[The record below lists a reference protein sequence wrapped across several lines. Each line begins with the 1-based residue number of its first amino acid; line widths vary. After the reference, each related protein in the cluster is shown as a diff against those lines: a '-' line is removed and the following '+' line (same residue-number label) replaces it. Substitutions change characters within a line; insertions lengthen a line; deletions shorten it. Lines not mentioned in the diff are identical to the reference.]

1 MRKGKNGIRRIA
13 ALACSVALL
22 ATMLPTQVLAADE
35 ATSEPL
41 AAVTS
46 LEESG
51 EEKAP
56 EQGETGI
63 QPETENACTKSE
75 DCAAETHEEGCPKYV
90 APAEEED
97 TDPVVSCTKTEDCQ
111 AKTHEEGCPKYEEP
125 ETESLTN
132 ALVAK
137 NKSDDIM
144 ETDRLNKTDD
154 IQPSTDWYTGHE
166 SDSTYNLFSAED
178 LAGLAQLVNNGNSF
192 EGKTL
197 NLRQAIDLENKM
209 WMPIG
214 NTEDNTF
221 EGVFNGNGYTI
232 SNITIS
238 LEGMSVGFFGY
249 LNRATVQDLTLNK
262 VRFASASANEEQNIG
277 GLCGSLMFIPSKI
290 QNCHVVDMVVDQ
302 VQAKNIGGLV
312 GYLYSG
318 QDEAGNKISIEGSSV
333 KDLSL
338 NGSCDF
344 LGGLIGNNSSYS
356 YYISDCSVA
365 SVSLFN
371 DSIQSSSACGGIAG
385 KTTDPTYS
393 SCSVSDSSVS
403 AHNVGGALG
412 ISAYGG
418 TLEGIQIS
426 NVTVTAIAEEGSVAG
441 VIGAVN
447 ANSVSIKNCSL
458 KDVTIQGKAQNQLN
472 VLLGSGSLDDTEYT
486 QSNISFFLNG
496 EEVLPY
502 TSAGVKYFLIKDDLT
517 AIVTGASEDLT
528 DGQLIIPDFIEYESK
543 KYAVSTIAASAF
555 SGNTAIKTLSLG
567 NQLTDISAS
576 AFKDC
581 VNITGMLVI
590 PDSVEKIEQ
599 SAFYGCKNLT
609 GIEIGD
615 SVTTI
620 EKHAFNSCE
629 KVTSLNLGK
638 NIETIA
644 PAAFAN
650 LTALSGTIII
660 PESVKS
666 LEGNGNYSGTGAFS
680 NCKNIEC
687 VILTCDNISV
697 GAYVFEN
704 FESLKAVVAPSSATF
719 TSKTFQNSAQN
730 VQFYLIGNTIPE
742 NIPLNQITAFTN
754 GGTFSA
760 DTQFTAGTLATPTKS
775 GAIFEGWYDSA
786 DFTGAAVTTAEAG
799 KTYYAKWID
808 LGVAD
813 VSLEY
818 RQTQTFTAP
827 AGVTFSNWKSEDPS
841 VATVDNGTITAVGVG
856 ETTISVE
863 AAANGQTTV
872 AKISVTVTPM
882 NITFGTGTGEN
893 PGGTI
898 TYQYNGGQAPAFSQ
912 FATFYPA
919 KISDGSVSPV
929 EGSSAVTLVE
939 GKDIVFNY
947 DAGAGSNDYEYL
959 PLNVTSEANP
969 ETGLPV
975 TVKLLN
981 ENYRFVT
988 ASNVTPGTGL
998 RLSVVVTDKNL
1009 TESAITGLGD
1019 ATLSFTYDGTGK
1031 AAVTGLTDISADNIS
1046 QFTLHFHGWGGTAF
1060 AEQHLT
1066 GDASV
1071 FTEEAVAKIAP
1082 TEPGSY
1088 LMILTGVSENHYA
1101 YQSWIMTINKATVT
1115 ITAADKTVIAGDK
1128 DGLPFLSNPTEG
1140 KDYTVT
1146 GLAAGHSLTTAPTL
1160 NYSEDANVDAVATYS
1175 IIPSGAAADE
1185 KYYTLQYVDGTLHVE
1200 KIAIIEG
1207 ANQTWTKESGKDLVI
1222 RSNADFS
1229 DFLGVTVNDVELV
1242 QNQDYTAKSGSTIVT
1257 IKADYLN
1264 SLAAGDYKIA
1274 IVSNTGSAVT
1284 KFTVKA
1290 EAAGNSD
1297 TSNNDNTAGGNT
1309 GSTTTQ
1315 SGSGIVY
1322 YTCPACGYHDWT
1334 AGADGYKCNHCGY
1347 VESVKQLSGY
1357 GNVKGVYEPKT
1368 SAAAAQSASAT
1379 SSSAIPQTS
1388 DAMPVGLLGG
1398 VTVVAAAAFAAL
1410 FVLRKRKHND

>member
-22 ATMLPTQVLAADE
+22 ATMLPAQVLAADE

-63 QPETENACTKSE
+63 QPEAENACTKSEDCAAETHEDGCPKYVAPAEEEDTNPVVSCTKGEDCAAETHEEGCPKVVSCTKSE

-90 APAEEED
+90 VPEDNSPAEDNTVPEEPTDNNEKKTTPDEALLTVTPAEVTVSNETELREAIANAGTDATTITVNGTIELTSAIQIEGNKNLVLQGMDGSATITFAADLVVPSEEQAAKDFAMFQVADGAQATITLKNIVLDGAGKARLILLGTYNTLFIEDGAVLQNGYAYKPESASIGNSGGAVRVLDYSKLIMNGGQIQNCQATRYAGGIFGWATGVTIEMNGGLIVNNEGYYAGGIVLLGNSNLYLKSGIITGNNGDDNHGGGVFVNGDTHCYLSGDIKIYGNRRTNISDTNVTYDIYINSNSNFSNSNFVTLTGPFTGLVTICRLNDHLANTKREGLAYVCGTEDYQITAEDASRINILLANQALSLENNQLVVRASDQVVKVLFNANDGTSTPAVITRNMVKDTATTLPANVFEREGYTFMGWNTNEDGTGTKYNNGAQVTFGTDITLYAQWIKTPTLTDSEIQMFTDTALSVAELPGATLSNLTTED
-97 TDPVVSCTKTEDCQ
+97 TDI
-111 AKTHEEGCPKYEEP
+111 
-125 ETESLTN
+125 
-132 ALVAK
+132 VA
-137 NKSDDIM
+137 
-144 ETDRLNKTDD
+144 
-154 IQPSTDWYTGHE
+154 
-166 SDSTYNLFSAED
+166 
-178 LAGLAQLVNNGNSF
+178 
-192 EGKTL
+192 
-197 NLRQAIDLENKM
+197 
-209 WMPIG
+209 
-214 NTEDNTF
+214 
-221 EGVFNGNGYTI
+221 I
-232 SNITIS
+232 SN
-238 LEGMSVGFFGY
+238 LE
-249 LNRATVQDLTLNK
+249 LTPK
-262 VRFASASANEEQNIG
+262 E
-277 GLCGSLMFIPSKI
+277 
-290 QNCHVVDMVVDQ
+290 VDQ
-302 VQAKNIGGLV
+302 
-312 GYLYSG
+312 
-318 QDEAGNKISIEGSSV
+318 
-333 KDLSL
+333 
-338 NGSCDF
+338 
-344 LGGLIGNNSSYS
+344 
-356 YYISDCSVA
+356 
-365 SVSLFN
+365 
-371 DSIQSSSACGGIAG
+371 
-385 KTTDPTYS
+385 
-393 SCSVSDSSVS
+393 
-403 AHNVGGALG
+403 
-412 ISAYGG
+412 
-418 TLEGIQIS
+418 
-426 NVTVTAIAEEGSVAG
+426 TA
-441 VIGAVN
+441 
-447 ANSVSIKNCSL
+447 
-458 KDVTIQGKAQNQLN
+458 
-472 VLLGSGSLDDTEYT
+472 
-486 QSNISFFLNG
+486 
-496 EEVLPY
+496 
-502 TSAGVKYFLIKDDLT
+502 
-517 AIVTGASEDLT
+517 
-528 DGQLIIPDFIEYESK
+528 
-543 KYAVSTIAASAF
+543 TIAAVMTYNGYSF
-555 SGNTAIKTLSLG
+555 PVSFEVKT
-567 NQLTDISAS
+567 
-576 AFKDC
+576 
-581 VNITGMLVI
+581 V
-590 PDSVEKIEQ
+590 
-599 SAFYGCKNLT
+599 
-609 GIEIGD
+609 
-615 SVTTI
+615 
-620 EKHAFNSCE
+620 
-629 KVTSLNLGK
+629 
-638 NIETIA
+638 
-644 PAAFAN
+644 
-650 LTALSGTIII
+650 
-660 PESVKS
+660 
-666 LEGNGNYSGTGAFS
+666 
-680 NCKNIEC
+680 
-687 VILTCDNISV
+687 
-697 GAYVFEN
+697 
-704 FESLKAVVAPSSATF
+704 
-719 TSKTFQNSAQN
+719 
-730 VQFYLIGNTIPE
+730 
-742 NIPLNQITAFTN
+742 
-754 GGTFSA
+754 
-760 DTQFTAGTLATPTKS
+760 
-775 GAIFEGWYDSA
+775 
-786 DFTGAAVTTAEAG
+786 
-799 KTYYAKWID
+799 
-808 LGVAD
+808 
-813 VSLEY
+813 
-818 RQTQTFTAP
+818 
-827 AGVTFSNWKSEDPS
+827 
-841 VATVDNGTITAVGVG
+841 
-856 ETTISVE
+856 
-863 AAANGQTTV
+863 
-872 AKISVTVTPM
+872 PM

-919 KISDGSVSPV
+919 SISDGSVSPV
-929 EGSSAVTLVE
+929 VGSSAVTLVE

-959 PLNVTSEANP
+959 PLNVTSEANT
-969 ETGLPV
+969 EKGLPV

-988 ASNVTPGTGL
+988 ASNVTPGTEL
-998 RLSVVVTDKNL
+998 RLSVVVTDENL
-1009 TESAITGLGD
+1009 TESALTGLGTP
-1019 ATLSFTYDGTGK
+1019 TLTFTYDGTGK
-1031 AAVTGLTDISADNIS
+1031 AAVTGLTGISADNIS
-1046 QFTLHFHGWGGTAF
+1046 EFTLHFHAWHGTEF

-1066 GDASV
+1066 GKASA

-1115 ITAADKTVIAGDK
+1115 ITAADKTVIKGDT
-1128 DGLPFLSNPTEG
+1128 DGLPSLNDLTEG

-1185 KYYTLQYVDGTLHVE
+1185 KYYTLQYVNGTLHVE

-1274 IVSNTGSAVT
+1274 IVSDTGSAVT

-1290 EAAGNSD
+1290 EAAGDSD

>member
-22 ATMLPTQVLAADE
+22 ATMLPAQVLAADE

-63 QPETENACTKSE
+63 QPEAENACTKSEDCAAETHEDGCPKYVAPAEEEDTNPVVSCTKGEDCAAETHEEGCPKVVSCTKSE

-90 APAEEED
+90 APEEERIVAGSNLEVAI
-97 TDPVVSCTKTEDCQ
+97 TDEDM
-111 AKTHEEGCPKYEEP
+111 AAVTD
-125 ETESLTN
+125 ET
-132 ALVAK
+132 
-137 NKSDDIM
+137 
-144 ETDRLNKTDD
+144 
-154 IQPSTDWYTGHE
+154 
-166 SDSTYNLFSAED
+166 
-178 LAGLAQLVNNGNSF
+178 
-192 EGKTL
+192 
-197 NLRQAIDLENKM
+197 
-209 WMPIG
+209 
-214 NTEDNTF
+214 
-221 EGVFNGNGYTI
+221 
-232 SNITIS
+232 
-238 LEGMSVGFFGY
+238 
-249 LNRATVQDLTLNK
+249 
-262 VRFASASANEEQNIG
+262 
-277 GLCGSLMFIPSKI
+277 
-290 QNCHVVDMVVDQ
+290 
-302 VQAKNIGGLV
+302 
-312 GYLYSG
+312 
-318 QDEAGNKISIEGSSV
+318 
-333 KDLSL
+333 
-338 NGSCDF
+338 
-344 LGGLIGNNSSYS
+344 
-356 YYISDCSVA
+356 
-365 SVSLFN
+365 
-371 DSIQSSSACGGIAG
+371 
-385 KTTDPTYS
+385 
-393 SCSVSDSSVS
+393 
-403 AHNVGGALG
+403 
-412 ISAYGG
+412 
-418 TLEGIQIS
+418 
-426 NVTVTAIAEEGSVAG
+426 TAIAAALSRMQIEDVT
-441 VIGAVN
+441 AVT
-447 ANSVSIKNCSL
+447 SL
-458 KDVTIQGKAQNQLN
+458 KVTTEGNAYLSPSDNEYIKSNFTALT
-472 VLLGSGSLDDTEYT
+472 SLDESECQCSVKNLSESYLTKSGLEDREYAEFGGL
-486 QSNISFFLNG
+486 SKFSG
-496 EEVLPY
+496 
-502 TSAGVKYFLIKDDLT
+502 LT
-517 AIVTGASEDLT
+517 ALAIPKSAEVINSYSVDETGLND
-528 DGQLIIPDFIEYESK
+528 
-543 KYAVSTIAASAF
+543 
-555 SGNTAIKTLSLG
+555 
-567 NQLTDISAS
+567 
-576 AFKDC
+576 
-581 VNITGMLVI
+581 LVI
-590 PDSVEKIEQ
+590 PDSVLVIE
-599 SAFYGCKNLT
+599 SGAFSGNINFTGDIVIPDSVVLVGNNAFGLSKETAVDCGTLTLGDSLKYVDNNGFAHRYFTGNLIIPDSVEYIGNWVFTGPAFEGGTWTLGKGLKHIGDAALSNICSGNSGTLFIPAQLDAQDTAFGYNTFSKVEFEEGTTVIPARIIRDSKSVTEVVLPAGVETIGSGAFSGCEQLSIVNVP
-609 GIEIGD
+609 D

-620 EKHAFNSCE
+620 NAYAFS
-629 KVTSLNLGK
+629 G
-638 NIETIA
+638 
-644 PAAFAN
+644 
-650 LTALSGTIII
+650 TALSGVYLSASISSLGDRAFEDLPQNSIIYADNDAVYNLLI
-660 PESVKS
+660 E
-666 LEGNGNYSGTGAFS
+666 
-680 NCKNIEC
+680 KNTDEWSRRY
-687 VILTCDNISV
+687 DS
-697 GAYVFEN
+697 
-704 FESLKAVVAPSSATF
+704 
-719 TSKTFQNSAQN
+719 SKTALA
-730 VQFYLIGNTIPE
+730 V
-742 NIPLNQITAFTN
+742 TN
-754 GGTFSA
+754 GGSFAA
-760 DTQFTAGTLATPTKS
+760 DTEFTAGTLATPTKN
-775 GAIFEGWYDSA
+775 GAIFEGWYESA
-786 DFTGAAVTTAEAG
+786 TFDGNAVDTAEAG
-799 KTYYAKWID
+799 KTYYAKWLD

-818 RQTQTFTAP
+818 RQTKTFTAP
-827 AGVTFSNWKSEDPS
+827 AGVTFSNWKSDDPS
-841 VATVDNGTITAVGVG
+841 VVTVDNGTITAVGVG
-856 ETTISVE
+856 ETIISVE

-882 NITFGTGTGEN
+882 NITFGADKGEN
-893 PGGTI
+893 PNGTI
-898 TYQYNGGQAPAFSQ
+898 VYQYDGGQAPAFSQ

-919 KISDGSVSPV
+919 EISGGSVSPV

-959 PLNVTSEANP
+959 PLNVTSEANT
-969 ETGLPV
+969 EKGLPV

-988 ASNVTPGTGL
+988 ASNVTPGAEL
-998 RLSVVVTDKNL
+998 QLSVVVTDESL
-1009 TESAITGLGD
+1009 TESDITGLGT
-1019 ATLSFTYDGTGK
+1019 ATTSFTYDGTGK
-1031 AAVTGLTDISADNIS
+1031 AAVTGLTDIAADNIS
-1046 QFTLHFHGWGGTAF
+1046 EFTLHFHGWQGTAF

-1066 GDASV
+1066 GAASK
-1071 FTEEAVAKIAP
+1071 FTDEAVAAIAP

-1088 LMILTGVSENHYA
+1088 LMILTGKSSNHYT
-1101 YQSWIMTINKATVT
+1101 YKSWIMTINKATVT
-1115 ITAADKTVIAGDK
+1115 VTAADKTVIAGDE
-1128 DGLPFLSNPTEG
+1128 DGLPSLNNPTEG

-1160 NYSEDANVDAVATYS
+1160 NYSKDANVDAVATYS

-1274 IVSNTGSAVT
+1274 IVSDTGSAVT

-1290 EAAGNSD
+1290 EAAGDSD

>member
-338 NGSCDF
+338 NGNCDF